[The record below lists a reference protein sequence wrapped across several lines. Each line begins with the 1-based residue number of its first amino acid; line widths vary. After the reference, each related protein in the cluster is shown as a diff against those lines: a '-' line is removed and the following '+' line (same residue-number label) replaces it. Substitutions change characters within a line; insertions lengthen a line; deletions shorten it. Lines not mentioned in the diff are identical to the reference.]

1 MIVPL
6 TPVMFLRR
14 AEKLFPQKVGVVCE
28 GRRFSYAEFGGRVHR
43 LSNALA
49 VLKVQKNDVV
59 AYLGHNC
66 HRLLE
71 AYYGFAISSTT
82 PKPKYYFLN
91 PSSIQ
96 RLIRFESSCNAK

>member
-1 MIVPL
+1 
-6 TPVMFLRR
+6 MFLRR

-49 VLKVQKNDVV
+49 GLKVQKNDVV

-71 AYYGFAISSTT
+71 AYYGVLQNGAILL
-82 PKPKYYFLN
+82 PLN
-91 PSSIQ
+91 V
-96 RLIRFESSCNAK
+96 RLTAGDFRYILDHSEAKRPIS